1 MYINLNFSNKFVY
14 HVKFL
19 VFGLVR
25 VEDELMFL
33 HRGRVDIIA
42 DILIEAAEGTKK
54 THVMYRCNLSFR
66 QLQTYLDFLLY
77 RGLLE
82 TLERRSSGSSRLLR
96 TTAKGQAF
104 LRAYRNLKVL
114 LAP

>member
-1 MYINLNFSNKFVY
+1 MYINLIFSNKFVY
-14 HVKFL
+14 YVKCL
-19 VFGLVR
+19 VFGLVW

-42 DILIEAAEGTKK
+42 DILSEAAEGAKK

-66 QLQTYLDFLLY
+66 QLQTYLDFLLD

-82 TLERRSSGSSRLLR
+82 RSERRSSGRLLW
-96 TTAKGQAF
+96 TTAKGQDF
-104 LRAYRNLKVL
+104 LRAYRNLRVL